1 MASLLYL
8 ILFLLFVCISYY
20 FTYYPTN
27 KLQAAVRETDRE
39 NDIIKQRNDEIPSRL
54 LNATIF
60 TDESTVDK
68 VQIHLYYNSNIGKVI
83 MSYNGS
89 KYTFNLYDNND
100 IRTLLPIL
108 LLSK

>member
-27 KLQAAVRETDRE
+27 KLQAAVMETDRE
-39 NDIIKQRNDEIPSRL
+39 NDIIRQRNEEIPTRTL
-54 LNATIF
+54 DAAIF
-60 TDESTVDK
+60 TDASTVSSAK
-68 VQIHLYYNSNIGKVI
+68 IHLYYNSNIGKI
-83 MSYNGS
+83 MMSLNGK
-89 KYTFNLYDNND
+89 KYTFNLYNDND

>member
-27 KLQAAVRETDRE
+27 KLQAAVMETDRE
-39 NDIIKQRNDEIPSRL
+39 NDIFRKRNEEIPTRSL
-54 LNATIF
+54 DAAIF
-60 TDESTVDK
+60 TDASTV
-68 VQIHLYYNSNIGKVI
+68 VSAQIHLYYNSNIGKII
-83 MSYNGS
+83 MSYNGR
-89 KYTFNLYDNND
+89 KYTFNLYDDND

>member
-1 MASLLYL
+1 MTSLLYL

-27 KLQAAVRETDRE
+27 KLQAAVMETDRE
-39 NDIIKQRNDEIPSRL
+39 NAIIRQRNDEIPTRTL
-54 LNATIF
+54 DTAIF
-60 TDESTVDK
+60 TDASTVASA
-68 VQIHLYYNSNIGKVI
+68 QIHLYYNSNIGKII
-83 MSYNGS
+83 MSLNG
-89 KYTFNLYDNND
+89 KKHTFNLYDDND

>member
-1 MASLLYL
+1 MASLLYF

-27 KLQAAVRETDRE
+27 KLESSVREIDIE
-39 NDIIKQRNDEIPSRL
+39 NEIIKERNEEIPSRL
-54 LNATIF
+54 LDAVIF
-60 TDESTVDK
+60 TDSSTIDK
-68 VQIHLYYNSNIGKVI
+68 SLIHLYYNSNMGNVI
-83 MSYNGS
+83 MSYKGS

>member
-27 KLQAAVRETDRE
+27 KLQAAVLETDRE
-39 NDIIKQRNDEIPSRL
+39 NAIIRQRNDEIPTRTL
-54 LNATIF
+54 DTAIF
-60 TDESTVDK
+60 TDASTVASA
-68 VQIHLYYNSNIGKVI
+68 QIHLYYNSNIGKII
-83 MSYNGS
+83 MSLNG
-89 KYTFNLYDNND
+89 KKHTFNLYDDND

>member
-1 MASLLYL
+1 MASLLYF

-27 KLQAAVRETDRE
+27 KLQAAVMETDRE
-39 NDIIKQRNDEIPSRL
+39 NAIIIQRNDEIPTRTL
-54 LNATIF
+54 DTAIF
-60 TDESTVDK
+60 TDASTVASA
-68 VQIHLYYNSNIGKVI
+68 QIYLYYNSNIGKII
-83 MSYNGS
+83 MSLNG
-89 KYTFNLYDNND
+89 KKHTFNLYDDND

>member
-27 KLQAAVRETDRE
+27 KLQAAVMETDRE
-39 NDIIKQRNDEIPSRL
+39 NAIIIQRNDEIPTRTL
-54 LNATIF
+54 DTAIF
-60 TDESTVDK
+60 TDASTVASA
-68 VQIHLYYNSNIGKVI
+68 QIHLYYNSNIGKII
-83 MSYNGS
+83 MSLNG
-89 KYTFNLYDNND
+89 KKHTFNLYDDND

>member
-27 KLQAAVRETDRE
+27 KLQAAVMETDRE
-39 NDIIKQRNDEIPSRL
+39 NAIIRQRNDEIPTRTL
-54 LNATIF
+54 DTAIF
-60 TDESTVDK
+60 TDASTVASA
-68 VQIHLYYNSNIGKVI
+68 QIHLYYNSNIGKII
-83 MSYNGS
+83 MSLNG
-89 KYTFNLYDNND
+89 KKHTFNLYDDND